1 MDMNEL
7 RRRERWAELAA
18 SIAEAD
24 RPKSSLGFWLSWKH
38 VVDDPAVAVPT
49 PDSVPSATP
58 TRRVP
63 ASGVGSGVARVADG
77 HPATHRP
84 GLGESPRAPHP
95 LHCSE
100 ASRISAATTWHQ

>member
-1 MDMNEL
+1 MDTFEL

-38 VVDDPAVAVPT
+38 VVDDPAVAVP
-49 PDSVPSATP
+49 
-58 TRRVP
+58 
-63 ASGVGSGVARVADG
+63 ASGAQRSPIPALSAPSGAGTGAARVADE

-95 LHCSE
+95 LQCSE
-100 ASRISAATTWHQ
+100 ASRISAAPHWHT